1 MFYLRLTTKFL
12 QCMVKA
18 NKGQYDSNMP
28 QSVKQQ
34 LNAGKH
40 LTFLKL
46 SMKISLLE
54 INFNE
59 NVD

>member
-1 MFYLRLTTKFL
+1 MHG
-12 QCMVKA
+12 KA

-34 LNAGKH
+34 LNARKH